1 MVWSRHSSF
10 PQSKKCCRLIS
21 ATSRI
26 NFFRK
31 NLSEKFL
38 GMPRIKPGA
47 AGWEARTLPLSY
59 AAPQR
64 SKKLIVLSWYKVR
77 LLKEEAWTNHFLDAG
92 LQKALVLL
100 VRLEVSPLAVKEV
113 DDLADDDR
121 NPVLQGRVGE
131 GLLVLARKV
140 MRLRH
145 LGDRPVA
152 RSYIE
157 GQPEF

>member
-1 MVWSRHSSF
+1 M
-10 PQSKKCCRLIS
+10 
-21 ATSRI
+21 
-26 NFFRK
+26 
-31 NLSEKFL
+31 
-38 GMPRIKPGA
+38 
-47 AGWEARTLPLSY
+47 
-59 AAPQR
+59 
-64 SKKLIVLSWYKVR
+64 
-77 LLKEEAWTNHFLDAG
+77 
-92 LQKALVLL
+92 
-100 VRLEVSPLAVKEV
+100 KEV

-145 LGDRPVA
+145 LGVRLVA